1 MNACNLS
8 KPYLFA
14 DDGALMFD
22 NICRKTYLSI
32 QIEMLTI
39 IKWLAV
45 NKLSL
50 NAEKTK
56 VLIFDNIKFAVK
68 INLGN
73 GYSIE
78 ECKSI
83 KYLGLIVDNLLKFDL
98 HIYHIKCKI
107 EKRIGAMY
115 RGSSLLPIKYRKML
129 LMVLSYHILTILIQ
143 YIAK

>member
-1 MNACNLS
+1 MSPGGSPPCMY
-8 KPYLFA
+8 YLFTYKVIHSFTPA
-14 DDGALMFD
+14 KK
-22 NICRKTYLSI
+22 ICRKTYLSI

-50 NAEKTK
+50 NIEKTK
-56 VLIFDNIKFAVK
+56 IIIFDNIKFAVK
-68 INLGN
+68 INLAN

-98 HIYHIKCKI
+98 HIEHIKSKI
-107 EKRIGAMY
+107 QK
-115 RGSSLLPIKYRKML
+115 
-129 LMVLSYHILTILIQ
+129 
-143 YIAK
+143 